1 MGGGID
7 GKGYVNASKLI
18 SVVRDEF
25 QMTIDIEVA
34 LSSFRISLTLWQ
46 RLIREIDDNKSDKI
60 EFEEFKNLLN

>member
-34 LSSFRISLTLWQ
+34 LSSFRISLTL
-46 RLIREIDDNKSDKI
+46 
-60 EFEEFKNLLN
+60 